1 MWYLPIGFSSQTAV
15 ICGRAAEVLRQIS
28 PAFKAFVSK
37 IVGTMPRPPKSAP
50 LSPKKMKWLVATRID
65 REDEFRRCTS
75 KAKFWSKVFQEMQ
88 SVFKDALG
96 NRTSENLKISYEN
109 AWKKYKAEKK
119 RKNVTGESGEV
130 KYYLF
135 ELFDK
140 TYGDRDDIAF
150 ANNSVALGSGSASS
164 ALEDIGCED
173 GEMNL
178 SDDDTPQDTPVG
190 SPAGSAEKAK
200 KAKKSEKRSAAGETV
215 KLMTRS
221 VAIMDDMRT
230 SLTEMVKLERMK
242 VELAKLKFER
252 QYNVEVELGVEEV
265 VAVLEEG

>member
-1 MWYLPIGFSSQTAV
+1 
-15 ICGRAAEVLRQIS
+15 
-28 PAFKAFVSK
+28 
-37 IVGTMPRPPKSAP
+37 MPRAPKSAP

-88 SVFKDALG
+88 LVFKDALG

-119 RKNVTGESGEV
+119 RKNGTGESGEV
-130 KYYLF
+130 KYHLF

-150 ANNSVALGSGSASS
+150 ATNSVALGAGSTSNV
-164 ALEDIGCED
+164 LEDIGAED
-173 GEMNL
+173 GDINL
-178 SDDDTPQDTPVG
+178 SDDDMQPDTPAG
-190 SPAGSAEKAK
+190 SPTGSAEKPK
-200 KAKKSEKRSAAGETV
+200 KAKKSEKRSAASETV

-230 SLTEMVKLERMK
+230 SLTEMVKLEKMK

-252 QYNVEVELGVEEV
+252 QYNVEVDFGDDEVPQALGEE
-265 VAVLEEG
+265 